1 MIDHVDHI
9 EKFYRL
15 SKKGQEA
22 LISYMQKRILK
33 KGEHLAQEG
42 TICKHL
48 NFIESGSVRGYYYLD
63 GKEVTHWFGFEQDFV
78 TSFYSFISRKPS
90 VEYVQTME
98 ESTVWS
104 ITLDNLLSL
113 YDQYPELER
122 VGREITEQYY
132 IRLEERYV
140 NAQFKTAIER
150 YEELLASR
158 PHILQ
163 RASLGYIASFLGIS
177 QETLS
182 RIRSKV

>member
-1 MIDHVDHI
+1 
-9 EKFYRL
+9 
-15 SKKGQEA
+15 
-22 LISYMQKRILK
+22 
-33 KGEHLAQEG
+33 
-42 TICKHL
+42 
-48 NFIESGSVRGYYYLD
+48 
-63 GKEVTHWFGFEQDFV
+63 
-78 TSFYSFISRKPS
+78 
-90 VEYVQTME
+90 ME

-150 YEELLASR
+150 YEELLTSR

-182 RIRSKV
+182 RIRSKVS